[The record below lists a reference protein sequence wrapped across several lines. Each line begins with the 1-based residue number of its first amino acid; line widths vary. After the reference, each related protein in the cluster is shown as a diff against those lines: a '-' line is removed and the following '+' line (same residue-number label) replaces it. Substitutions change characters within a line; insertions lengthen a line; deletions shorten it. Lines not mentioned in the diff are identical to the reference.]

1 MVKKLAMIS
10 MLTVLACSFGG
21 CGDSDGEATPYC
33 GNGVVDPGEE
43 CDGTPDCTILCTIE
57 TGPPAQSLSRDLFC
71 LLGEATID
79 PTTGLPVTDPMGQT
93 NGGTILG
100 TLPVT
105 LSVNPDADFAA
116 GTAVGLIVAFEA
128 IIPVEMSTNF
138 IVPAYAA
145 DTTNDPDP
153 VTDPIVLGDVSAR
166 VSVNGT
172 PMTIDVER
180 LTTDADMDMIP
191 DDGTD
196 LFFAVDDP
204 ANPGTPLPVE
214 VPVGPFAG
222 AASVTVDG
230 TSPTVDL
237 LVEGISMD
245 LAAVPLIG
253 SLSIGSR
260 LDPAMPNADLVVDC
274 LFLDQYPVGS
284 ASPAHLTFDLP

>member
-10 MLTVLACSFGG
+10 TLTVLACSFGG
-21 CGDSDGEATPYC
+21 CGDSDDGATPYC

-43 CDGTPDCTILCTIE
+43 CDGTPDCTVLCTIE

-79 PTTGLPVTDPMGQT
+79 PMTGLPVTDPMGQT

-100 TLPVT
+100 VLPVR
-105 LSVNPDADFAA
+105 LSVNPDADFSA
-116 GTAVGLIVAFEA
+116 GTAVGLIVAFDA
-128 IIPVEMSTNF
+128 IIPQEMSANF
-138 IVPAYAA
+138 IVPAYSA
-145 DTTNDPDP
+145 DTTNNPDP

-180 LTTDADMDMIP
+180 LTTDDNMDMIP

-196 LFFAVDDP
+196 LYFAVDDP

-214 VPVGPFAG
+214 VPFGPFTG
-222 AASVTVDG
+222 SASVTLDG
-230 TSPTVDL
+230 ASPTADF
-237 LVEGISMD
+237 LVEGISLD
-245 LAAVPLIG
+245 LAAVPLIQ
-253 SLSIGSR
+253 SLNMGSR
-260 LDPAMPNADLVVDC
+260 LDPAMPNADFVVDC
-274 LFLDQYPVGS
+274 IFLDQYPVGS
-284 ASPAHLTFDLP
+284 ASPEYLTFDVR